1 MVSPEVQTTESV
13 FAHVPALPGDP
24 IFDLNIRCAKDT
36 NPQKI
41 NLGAGAYKDEH
52 ALPWVLPTVRAAK
65 RDILLDENDNHE
77 YPPIEGNAAF
87 RALAARLILG
97 QDSSALREARVASC
111 QTISGTG
118 ANHLAGLFIRRM
130 MPAAALY
137 VSTPTW
143 GNHHA
148 IYERVGYTK
157 VHGYPYWDPIN
168 KSLDIEG
175 MLASIRSATPGS
187 VFLLHAC
194 AHNPTG
200 VDPTKEQW
208 QDILRAMQENH
219 QVALFDAAYQG
230 FATGDLDEDAYA
242 VRLFVEAGE
251 ECFTAQSFSKNL
263 GLYGERCGA
272 LHVVSRQPDAASRI
286 TTQLADLTRGEISC
300 TPIFGA
306 KIAQR
311 ILATPELFAQWKDN
325 DLPTMA
331 GRIIRMRELLHANL
345 RQLDTPGDWSHIVSQ
360 IGMFSYTGLTPS
372 QCEALVA
379 RSCYLASNGR
389 VSMCGLNEDNV
400 GYFAQCIDEVVRSGV

>member
-1 MVSPEVQTTESV
+1 MVNTETQTVESA

-52 ALPWVLPTVRAAK
+52 GQPWVLPTVRAAK
-65 RDILLDENDNHE
+65 REILLDETDNHE
-77 YPPIEGNAAF
+77 YPAIEGNAAF
-87 RALAARLILG
+87 RALAARLVFG
-97 QDSSALREARVASC
+97 PDSPVLREARVASC

-118 ANHLAGLFIRRM
+118 ANHLAGLFLRRM
-130 MPAAALY
+130 LPDAALY

-148 IYERVGYTK
+148 IYDRVGYTK
-157 VHGYPYWDPIN
+157 LHGYPYWNPAT
-168 KSLDIEG
+168 KSLDFEG
-175 MLASIRSATPGS
+175 MLATMRSAPSGS
-187 VFLLHAC
+187 IFLLHAC

-200 VDPTKEQW
+200 LDPTQEQW
-208 QDILRAMQENH
+208 QAILKVMREH
-219 QVALFDAAYQG
+219 KHVALFDSAYQG
-230 FATGDLDEDAYA
+230 FATGNLDQDAYA

-251 ECFTAQSFSKNL
+251 ECLVAQSFSKNI

-272 LHVVSRQPDAASRI
+272 LHIVTREADTASRI

-311 ILATPELFAQWKDN
+311 ILADPALFAAWRDA

-345 RQLDTPGDWSHIVSQ
+345 MQLGTPGDWSHIVSQ
-360 IGMFSYTGLTPS
+360 IGMFSYTGLTPA

-389 VSMCGLNEDNV
+389 VSMCGLNESNV
-400 GYFAQCIDEVVRSGV
+400 QYFAQCIDEVVRSGV